1 MRIRQTNLAS
11 LVILLY
17 FRLFLHYLLRYLDDA
32 FANVVPLLSANLEP
46 LYMIFLQELQMLLW
60 YLRDVAL
67 VALVDEAKDAILGR
81 VLFGLLHPVANHVV
95 ERFGVGGIIY
105 QDDCI
110 GPLVVRFCYAPK
122 PFLARRVPNLQ
133 LHVAILDVHRP
144 ISQQAYLNL
153 KSIPIVEM

>member
-1 MRIRQTNLAS
+1 MHIRQTNLAS

-67 VALVDEAKDAILGR
+67 VALVDEAEDPIGWR
-81 VLFGLLHPVANHVV
+81 VLLCFLDPVAGHVL
-95 ERFGVGGIIY
+95 ERLRIGGIVNE
-105 QDDCI
+105 DDSICAF
-110 GPLVVRFCYAPK
+110 VVRFGESSK
-122 PFLARRVPNLQ
+122 PFLASCVPNLQ
-133 LHVAILDVHRP
+133 LDKLIIDVHGP
-144 ISQQAYLNL
+144 A
-153 KSIPIVEM
+153 